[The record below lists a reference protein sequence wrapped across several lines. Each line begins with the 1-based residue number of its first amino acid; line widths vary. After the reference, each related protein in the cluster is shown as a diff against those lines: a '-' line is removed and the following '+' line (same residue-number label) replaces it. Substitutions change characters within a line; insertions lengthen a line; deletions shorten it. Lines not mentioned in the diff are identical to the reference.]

1 MMMWFFLM
9 AEENLPLTSR
19 FRLPP
24 ITGPAI
30 ALTDVANTVMPR
42 MIIDAV
48 NSRAVS
54 VWGVISP

>member
-9 AEENLPLTSR
+9 AVENRPLTRR

-24 ITGPAI
+24 ITGPAM
-30 ALTDVANTVMPR
+30 ALTEVANTVMPR

-48 NSRAVS
+48 NNLAAP
-54 VWGVISP
+54 GAA

>member
-1 MMMWFFLM
+1 M
-9 AEENLPLTSR
+9 AVENLPLTSR

-30 ALTDVANTVMPR
+30 ALMEVAKIVMPR

-48 NSRAVS
+48 KSRAVP
-54 VWGVISP
+54 VCGVMSP

>member
-9 AEENLPLTSR
+9 AVENLPLTSR
-19 FRLPP
+19 FKLPP

-30 ALTDVANTVMPR
+30 ALMDVANTVMPR

-48 NSRAVS
+48 NSLAVMLC
-54 VWGVISP
+54 GVMSP